1 MINQT
6 FFEEKKNLVCAQC
19 EFCGHY
25 TTNNKMFYWCMVTN
39 SDINSDNKACDLFTD
54 AQPW

>member
-1 MINQT
+1 MTDQA
-6 FFEEKKNLVCAQC
+6 FFEEKKNPTCAQC

-25 TTNNKMFYWCMVTN
+25 TTNNKMLYWCMVTN

-54 AQPW
+54 SQPL